1 MEIRHLKLI
10 KAASE
15 EGSLTAAGK
24 KLFLTQ
30 SALSHQLKEI
40 ETEYGVPLFQR
51 IGKKMILTQAGER
64 VLSSAK
70 VILSEIDKTD
80 IDLKNFSPGDKGVLR
95 ISTECYTCYH
105 WLSKLLKSYHTQFP
119 NVELQIV
126 AEATRQ
132 PLPFLLEGKLDVAI
146 VSSSELNLV
155 DKHSL
160 KAKKLF
166 TDELVV
172 VASKNNR
179 LAKKTHIRAQDF
191 LEETLFLYTVSND
204 QLDIF
209 QHLLN
214 PSGVVPK
221 KIIKLQLT
229 EAIIEMVKA
238 ELGITVM
245 AEWAIKPYLKSAQL
259 VTIPFSGSAL
269 RRNWYAVTLNQVSIP
284 RYIDAFV
291 NHLSSKTIF

>member
-10 KAASE
+10 IAASE

-64 VLSSAK
+64 VLASAK
-70 VILSEIDKTD
+70 IVLDEIDRTNVE
-80 IDLKNFSPGDKGVLR
+80 LKNFSAGDRGILR

-105 WLSKLLKSYHTQFP
+105 WLSKLLKSYHSQFP

-132 PLPFLLEGKLDVAI
+132 PLSYLLEGKLDAAI
-146 VSSSELNLV
+146 VSQSELNLV
-155 DKHSL
+155 EKSNL

-172 VASKNNR
+172 VASKNNK
-179 LAKKTHIRAQDF
+179 LAKKHIFVRKIF
-191 LEETLFLYTVSND
+191 STKLYFCI
-204 QLDIF
+204 L
-209 QHLLN
+209 
-214 PSGVVPK
+214 
-221 KIIKLQLT
+221 
-229 EAIIEMVKA
+229 
-238 ELGITVM
+238 
-245 AEWAIKPYLKSAQL
+245 
-259 VTIPFSGSAL
+259 
-269 RRNWYAVTLNQVSIP
+269 SIM
-284 RYIDAFV
+284 
-291 NHLSSKTIF
+291 SS